1 MTGCIGFFRP
11 ESGAKGINAAE
22 SHCHAFGLQLAGNR
36 QAGHF
41 SEKVLTVIY
50 RSILSAGGRIGVERG
65 HMEHF
70 AGAFAVAAGNQR
82 RMGIDKA
89 PLVEKT
95 VDGKSR
101 Y

>member
-1 MTGCIGFFRP
+1 MRG
-11 ESGAKGINAAE
+11 
-22 SHCHAFGLQLAGNR
+22 QNR
-36 QAGHF
+36 
-41 SEKVLTVIY
+41 
-50 RSILSAGGRIGVERG
+50 VERG